1 MRSSLFLPSIIL
13 ATVLCFLPTYDAS
26 EAEPSPST
34 LPPESKSHIISVTD
48 SSLNPSTLHISK
60 SDKLVFFLNDS
71 SDSLVTISVNYSE
84 HATHCA
90 SSNLKIQENGT
101 IRSTE
106 PIAPKDFA
114 GSCFHDP
121 GSYAFT
127 VQGLKNSPDG
137 LKGTIIIE

>member
-1 MRSSLFLPSIIL
+1 MRSFLYLPSIIL
-13 ATVLCFLPTYDAS
+13 ATLLCFLPTYDAS

-48 SSLNPSTLHISK
+48 SGLNPSTLHTSK
-60 SDKLVFFLNDS
+60 NDKLVFFLNDS
-71 SDSLVTISVNYSE
+71 SDSLVTIAVNYSE

-90 SSNLKIQENGT
+90 SGNLKIQDSGT

-106 PIAPKDFA
+106 PVAPKDFA

-127 VQGLKNSPDG
+127 VHGLKNTPEG